1 MKIIKTKVR
10 LIKITFEM
18 FESIKTFI
26 FSRSLPALFIF
37 ISLVLFFNDN
47 AFSQAPRK
55 IKTIIIDPG
64 HGGTDQG
71 AHGDYE
77 GSLGSKEKNITL
89 AISLKLVEDLKKAM
103 PDVNIIPSRTTD
115 VFMTVHQK
123 AQFANQNHGD
133 LFVCIHADAVD
144 LRTGSRILGYKTETY
159 HTTRYE
165 GKGKHRKKVVTK
177 HTHKVP
183 IKEYFKI
190 PTTRKGTSTLILAA
204 RQTSDKIK
212 ALEEGDL
219 GFNTEDDDSSIS
231 INYDSPEWKA
241 SALLYSQN
249 YFKKSYQLASMV
261 QQEIAKTGRND
272 LGVWQRQKGLWV
284 LHATQMP
291 AVLIETG
298 FISNYE
304 DERYLNSDKGQEE
317 IAQAITDALVKY
329 KKQVESPRT
338 TATAEGDKNSNN
350 SY

>member
-1 MKIIKTKVR
+1 
-10 LIKITFEM
+10 M
-18 FESIKTFI
+18 FELK
-26 FSRSLPALFIF
+26 RN
-37 ISLVLFFNDN
+37 LVLSRLLPSFFILSLIVFSNN
-47 AFSQAPRK
+47 GFSQAPRK

-64 HGGTDQG
+64 HGGTDHG

-77 GSLGSKEKNITL
+77 GSLGSMEKNITL
-89 AISLKLVEDLKKAM
+89 AISMKLVDDLKKAM

-115 VFMTVHQK
+115 VFMNVHQI
-123 AQFANQNHGD
+123 AQFANDHHGD
-133 LFVCIHADAVD
+133 LFGCIHAYAVD
-144 LRTGSRILGYKTETY
+144 LKTGSRIIGYKTETY
-159 HTTRYE
+159 HTTKYE
-165 GKGKHRKKVVTK
+165 GKGKHRKKILTK
-177 HTHKVP
+177 HTRRVA
-183 IKEYFKI
+183 IREYFKI
-190 PTTRKGTSTLILAA
+190 PTTRKGTSTLILSA
-204 RQTSDKIK
+204 RQTSDKTK

-219 GFNTEDDDSSIS
+219 GFNTEDDDSSVN

-261 QQEIAKTGRND
+261 QDQIAKTGRNN

-304 DERYLNSDKGQEE
+304 DERYLNSEKGQEE

-329 KKQVESPRT
+329 KKQVEAPKN
-338 TATAEGDKNSNN
+338 TAAITGDKIAST

>member
-1 MKIIKTKVR
+1 
-10 LIKITFEM
+10 M
-18 FESIKTFI
+18 FELKKTFI
-26 FSRSLPALFIF
+26 FCRLFAVIFIF
-37 ISLVLFFNDN
+37 ISLLFLFNDN
-47 AFSQAPRK
+47 AFSQAPHK

-64 HGGTDQG
+64 HGGSDHG

-77 GSLGSKEKNITL
+77 GTLGSQEKNITL
-89 AISLKLVEDLKKAM
+89 AISMKVVEDLKKAM

-115 VFMTVHQK
+115 VFMNVHQK
-123 AQFANQNHGD
+123 AQFANEHHGD

-144 LRTGSRILGYKTETY
+144 LKTGSRIIGYKKETY
-159 HTTRYE
+159 HTTKYE
-165 GKGKHRKKVVTK
+165 GKGKHRKKIVTR
-177 HTHKVP
+177 HTREVP
-183 IKEYFKI
+183 IRQYFKI
-190 PTTRKGTSTLILAA
+190 PTTRKGTSTLILAS
-204 RQTSDKIK
+204 RQTNDKIK
-212 ALEEGDL
+212 ALEDGDL
-219 GFNTEDDDSSIS
+219 GFNTDDNDSTVN

-261 QQEIAKTGRND
+261 QEEIAKTGRND

-338 TATAEGDKNSNN
+338 TAATAGDKKQ
-350 SY
+350 